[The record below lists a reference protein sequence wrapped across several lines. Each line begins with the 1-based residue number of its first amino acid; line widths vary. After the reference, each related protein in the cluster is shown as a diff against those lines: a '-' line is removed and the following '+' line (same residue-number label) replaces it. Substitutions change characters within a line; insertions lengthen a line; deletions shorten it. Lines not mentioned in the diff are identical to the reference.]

1 FETLTGRVPFQG
13 ATPQLIIAHLYTPPP
28 RVSLLDPLLPP
39 EIDSVL
45 DRALAKEP
53 SARFA
58 SVVAFVEALREV
70 SINHGLPPARVDAI
84 AALARPAGS
93 SAGQDTIALP
103 QAAGTAPAKPQA
115 FLAADVLSVPP
126 ATPRREQAAAP
137 PRAIARKPSIPVPAP
152 QVLVPDQSP
161 AAPAAGVER
170 PPRRFT
176 SRRLIRPWI
185 PADQGGAA
193 RAPHAHGRRS
203 PGFASP
209 WLVMIVILLVGMSG
223 LFVYQ
228 GFRARAQTTTA
239 SGGLGTVFAATAT
252 PDLLPTGA
260 VTSPTPALAARP
272 TLTPNSVPPPTIEA
286 APATPAAT
294 SAAATLPPRTAPIG
308 GGATIV
314 FQDGAALNLLDAG
327 DETISQ
333 ISGATQ
339 PAGPAAISPDGRLVL
354 FDGVIEGKRRIFSY
368 DRTSKEVKQYVP
380 GDDEA
385 FHPFW
390 APDGS
395 RVVYAAVRDGN
406 TDIWQMDVRTQGMER
421 LTDDPAEDDYPSYS
435 PDGSKIVWER
445 RRPEGWRI
453 FSMDRDGERRIVD
466 PPGGADDRYP
476 RISPDGNRLVFASSR
491 GRVDGGLDLFVVP
504 LDGGAPV
511 RLTDPRRGSSQGPQ
525 WSPDGKMLVFFGDP
539 AGNDDIFTL
548 RLSEPERITAVTHTA
563 EDERWPTWGP

>member
-1 FETLTGRVPFQG
+1 
-13 ATPQLIIAHLYTPPP
+13 
-28 RVSLLDPLLPP
+28 
-39 EIDSVL
+39 
-45 DRALAKEP
+45 
-53 SARFA
+53 
-58 SVVAFVEALREV
+58 
-70 SINHGLPPARVDAI
+70 
-84 AALARPAGS
+84 
-93 SAGQDTIALP
+93 
-103 QAAGTAPAKPQA
+103 
-115 FLAADVLSVPP
+115 
-126 ATPRREQAAAP
+126 
-137 PRAIARKPSIPVPAP
+137 
-152 QVLVPDQSP
+152 
-161 AAPAAGVER
+161 
-170 PPRRFT
+170 
-176 SRRLIRPWI
+176 
-185 PADQGGAA
+185 
-193 RAPHAHGRRS
+193 
-203 PGFASP
+203 
-209 WLVMIVILLVGMSG
+209 
-223 LFVYQ
+223 
-228 GFRARAQTTTA
+228 
-239 SGGLGTVFAATAT
+239 
-252 PDLLPTGA
+252 
-260 VTSPTPALAARP
+260 
-272 TLTPNSVPPPTIEA
+272 
-286 APATPAAT
+286 
-294 SAAATLPPRTAPIG
+294 LPPRTAPIG

-314 FQDGAALNLLDAG
+314 FQAGAALNLLDAG
-327 DETISQ
+327 AETISQ